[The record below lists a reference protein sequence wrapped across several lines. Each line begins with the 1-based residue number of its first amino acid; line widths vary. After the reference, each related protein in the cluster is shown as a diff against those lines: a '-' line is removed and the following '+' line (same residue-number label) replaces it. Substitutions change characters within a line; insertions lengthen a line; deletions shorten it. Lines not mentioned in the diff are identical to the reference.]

1 MKHLRLLLIVSATL
15 LSSTVWA
22 EGGSDR
28 AIERIASMREKAEAT
43 LVAETVKE
51 IKQLGAT
58 AAGRVE
64 AQPAC
69 PPAK

>member
-1 MKHLRLLLIVSATL
+1 MKYLRLLLIVGSTL

-22 EGGSDR
+22 ESGSDR
-28 AIERIASMREKAEAT
+28 SIERIAAMRDKAEAA
-43 LVAETVKE
+43 LVAETAKKIE
-51 IKQLGAT
+51 QLGAT

-64 AQPAC
+64 AQPGC

>member
-1 MKHLRLLLIVSATL
+1 MKYLRLLLIVGSTL

-22 EGGSDR
+22 ENGADR
-28 AIERIASMREKAEAT
+28 ALEWRAAMHDKAEAA
-43 LVAETVKE
+43 LVAETAKKIE
-51 IKQLGAT
+51 QLGAT

-64 AQPAC
+64 AQPGC

>member
-1 MKHLRLLLIVSATL
+1 MKYLRLLLIVSATL

-22 EGGSDR
+22 EGGADR
-28 AIERIASMREKAEAT
+28 AIEQIAAMRDKAEAA
-43 LVAETVKE
+43 LVAETAKQIE
-51 IKQLGAT
+51 QLGPT

-64 AQPAC
+64 EQPAC

>member
-1 MKHLRLLLIVSATL
+1 MKYLRLLLIVGATL

-28 AIERIASMREKAEAT
+28 ALERIASMRDKADAT
-43 LVAETVKE
+43 LVAETVKQIE
-51 IKQLGAT
+51 
-58 AAGRVE
+58 GRVE
-64 AQPAC
+64 AQPGC

>member
-1 MKHLRLLLIVSATL
+1 MKYLRLLLVVGATL

-28 AIERIASMREKAEAT
+28 ALDRATAMRDKAEAALMADT
-43 LVAETVKE
+43 LKKIE
-51 IKQLGAT
+51 QMGAT

-64 AQPAC
+64 EQPAC
-69 PPAK
+69 PPAR